1 MSKFE
6 TDKAELIE
14 NLDYLKSLPVKEYTL
29 RKKWDE
35 LQTKLFADR
44 IAVHGAM
51 HSIWMPTLG
60 TFKINDSGEITGEI
74 DFPIEQI
81 VNEIK
86 PEIHICNGKN
96 ENDEWELM
104 RIFGSSAEYNG
115 GGRRRIRF
123 FVRDAKRRKVLGVG
137 ELSSDLPAITSRDKQ
152 VGWDNKT
159 KFKNLR
165 YTAILS
171 TCVPTQPFGFNFNG
185 GKLIAALSTSQKLR
199 EQWFIQYNDP
209 LVAITTTSLY
219 GSQSMYNGVKWFK
232 HLPSTDGAMP
242 VTPDDTIY
250 GKWKRIAKRK
260 FPEKYDKAE
269 KSTGSTIHI
278 LNLIGKIA
286 GISFTKDYR
295 HEHKKGVYFA
305 EVYENTKEFLR
316 GEIKQSELII
326 KPKFTEDILEW
337 WRPKAIERYKKV
349 QREKRV
355 AEQPLFYNQAYLQP
369 WPMFKK
375 IYRHQLEE

>member
-1 MSKFE
+1 MTKFE
-6 TDKAELIE
+6 SDRQELIT
-14 NLDYLKSLPVKEYTL
+14 NLDYLKSLPVKEYIL

-44 IAVHGAM
+44 LAVHGARHFM
-51 HSIWMPTLG
+51 WRPIFILKNGKDEWETVDDI
-60 TFKINDSGEITGEI
+60 INHLDIQI
-74 DFPIEQI
+74 D
-81 VNEIK
+81 
-86 PEIHICNGKN
+86 ICNGKE
-96 ENDEWELM
+96 ENYYWEIM
-104 RIFGSSAEYNG
+104 RTFSSSAEYNG
-115 GGRRRIRF
+115 GGWRRIRF
-123 FVRDAKRRKVLGVG
+123 FVKDMKRGKVLGVG
-137 ELSSDLPAITSRDKQ
+137 ELSSDLPAITSRDKHI
-152 VGWDNKT
+152 GWDNKT

-185 GKLIAALSTSQKLR
+185 GKLIAALSTSPKLR
-199 EQWFIQYNDP
+199 EQWFIQYNEP

-219 GSQSMYNGVKWFK
+219 GSHSMYNGIKWFK
-232 HLPSTDGAMP
+232 PLKSTDGAMP
-242 VTPDDTIY
+242 VTPDDLIY
-250 GKWKRIAKRK
+250 RKWVKIVRRK
-260 FPEKYDKAE
+260 YPKEMKVAE
-269 KSTGSTIHI
+269 KRTGSTIHI
-278 LNLIGKIA
+278 LNLIGKMI

-326 KPKFTEDILEW
+326 KPKFTEDILDW

-349 QREKRV
+349 KLENRL
-355 AEQPLFYNQAYLQP
+355 AEQPLFYNHAYLQP

-375 IYRHQLEE
+375 IYLGNLDD